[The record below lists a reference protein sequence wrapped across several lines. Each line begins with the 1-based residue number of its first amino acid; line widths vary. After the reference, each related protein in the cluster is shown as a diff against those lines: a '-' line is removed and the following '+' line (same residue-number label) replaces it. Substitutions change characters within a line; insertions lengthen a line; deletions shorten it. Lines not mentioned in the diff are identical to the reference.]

1 MRAGEPA
8 GVPEARRRV
17 VPSALGRR
25 RPTLLPVA
33 GRIVDDDAA
42 DRRELDVLVA
52 TLVALSALVG
62 GPAVALIAVLVLA
75 ATALGALHLLGAID
89 APNADRGVPIEALIV
104 PAVAALGSV
113 GVIRLVPVG
122 PGLVVALVGV
132 ALLVGRCVA
141 LETRIVRSPQPPTA
155 DERTAILVTMLVVA
169 LLAFAGV
176 AAVVPGGL
184 AGLEPAGAPVAPLPL
199 VNLVILA
206 AADAVIAALLGYR
219 AAALRV
225 ARLRDALWAALSY
238 GIAIAIGAAG
248 VRAIGLPRLIGPALL
263 MFLFYLWDT
272 LHAAPPSR
280 RRDPRWIW
288 ETAGLAAV
296 GIAVVAWNLRLEG

>member
-1 MRAGEPA
+1 MRAGESA

-176 AAVVPGGL
+176 AAVVPGGV